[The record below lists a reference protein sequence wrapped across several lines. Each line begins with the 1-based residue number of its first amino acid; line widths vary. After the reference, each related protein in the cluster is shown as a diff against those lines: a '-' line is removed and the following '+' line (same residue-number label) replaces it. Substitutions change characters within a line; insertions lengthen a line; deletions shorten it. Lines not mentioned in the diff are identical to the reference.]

1 MTTVVLKFVQE
12 NFNMEF
18 NQRNSTEIPIRERWE
33 TFINPG
39 ENYFTKLKY
48 ALVS

>member
-1 MTTVVLKFVQE
+1 MTTVVLKIVQE
-12 NFNMEF
+12 NFNMQF
-18 NQRNSTEIPIRERWE
+18 NQGNSTKIPIRERWE